1 LQVLVENKKKYVIN
15 VDFPTI
21 SRVHLNPLYFND
33 MWCGLDQGKMRKDGG
48 KVYVTAEEARK
59 YLKGETTLLFDGRLV
74 KNLAKCVNCSK
85 RGRQSVH
92 WDI

>member
-1 LQVLVENKKKYVIN
+1 
-15 VDFPTI
+15 
-21 SRVHLNPLYFND
+21 
-33 MWCGLDQGKMRKDGG
+33 MWCRLDEEKMRKDGG
-48 KVYVTAEEARK
+48 KVCVTAEEARK
-59 YLKGETTLLFDGRLV
+59 YLKGETTLLFDGRPV